1 MMLKVNKIDKL
12 RYYDVCYDI
21 EKEDLYNFFKK
32 DLNLNPKELEFCN
45 EDDLEID
52 YEQDVE
58 EKESRNPFS
67 PKVSNRKA
75 VGAQTPRRKSIS
87 LMYGEQTPCLTKT
100 NTVMGYETQR
110 NRKDSG
116 NSKKAFSQYI
126 NNSGDRKNP
135 ITKTAEDTDINV
147 EINRL
152 KMQIKNYTNVQN
164 KANTGL
170 FSVAAEL
177 ESNNMSIKNMLCKF
191 LLNNKF

>member
-1 MMLKVNKIDKL
+1 MKFKIKL
-12 RYYDVCYDI
+12 PKDFYDYLVLSMIECYY
-21 EKEDLYNFFKK
+21 L
-32 DLNLNPKELEFCN
+32 LE
-45 EDDLEID
+45 
-52 YEQDVE
+52 
-58 EKESRNPFS
+58 
-67 PKVSNRKA
+67 
-75 VGAQTPRRKSIS
+75 
-87 LMYGEQTPCLTKT
+87 
-100 NTVMGYETQR
+100 
-110 NRKDSG
+110 
-116 NSKKAFSQYI
+116 
-126 NNSGDRKNP
+126 KNP